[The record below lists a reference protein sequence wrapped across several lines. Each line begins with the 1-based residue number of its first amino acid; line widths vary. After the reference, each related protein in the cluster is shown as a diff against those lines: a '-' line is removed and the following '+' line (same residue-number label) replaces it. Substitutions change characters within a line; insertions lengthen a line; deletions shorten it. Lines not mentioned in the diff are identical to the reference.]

1 MVGGILTWVT
11 NLMSTIKNRMESTA
25 SEQVKRLSYINLSGY
40 SKI

>member
-11 NLMSTIKNRMESTA
+11 NLMSTIKNRMEST
-25 SEQVKRLSYINLSGY
+25 EQVKRLSYINLSGY